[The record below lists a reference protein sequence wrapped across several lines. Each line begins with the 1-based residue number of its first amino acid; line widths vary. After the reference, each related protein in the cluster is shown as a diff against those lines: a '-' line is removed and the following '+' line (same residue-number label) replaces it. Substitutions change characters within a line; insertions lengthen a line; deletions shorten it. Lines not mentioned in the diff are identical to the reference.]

1 MGVLLMTVQGDILH
15 RLRTKGDLPGHNVLQ
30 EVEKSHPD
38 LLQLSQDLEPP
49 SQAAG
54 WVFLPAQCLSSSG
67 PNL

>member
-1 MGVLLMTVQGDILH
+1 MGLLLMTVQGDILH
-15 RLRTKGDLPGHNVLQ
+15 RLGTKGELPGHTVLQ

-38 LLQLSQDLEPP
+38 LLQLSRDLEPP

>member
-1 MGVLLMTVQGDILH
+1 MGVLLMMVHDDILH
-15 RLRTKGDLPGHNVLQ
+15 RLRTNGDLTGHTVLQ

-38 LLQLSQDLEPP
+38 LLQLSRDLEPP

-54 WVFLPAQCLSSSG
+54 WVFLPAQCLSNSG